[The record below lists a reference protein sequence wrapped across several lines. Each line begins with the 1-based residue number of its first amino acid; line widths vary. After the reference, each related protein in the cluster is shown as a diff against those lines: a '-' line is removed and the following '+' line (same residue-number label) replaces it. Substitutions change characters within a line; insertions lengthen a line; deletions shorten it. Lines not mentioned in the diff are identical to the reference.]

1 MSMRVWIL
9 GIFVLIAVMMY
20 MPQVNAQNNNSVN
33 EQNKDESYFFLSP
46 LKQIQNGVLPEFV
59 QCNENLDLMFKIS
72 DNSPVCLTWDTR
84 DELFLR
90 ETVWVGEKYIKIDT
104 DKQRY
109 ILGETVQIT
118 MKNISDKWITSGRNH
133 VFFDIFSQEV
143 HVVSSRNGE
152 ILSVDSTIIPPL
164 DRVNEKIPTD
174 YEEIVYW
181 NQTNHKKEAIKIGNY
196 TIQTEYF
203 VPWKQDGKEFTFP
216 IVNQTLHHF
225 EIVP

>member
-84 DELFLR
+84 DELLFCAF
-90 ETVWVGEKYIKIDT
+90 TCGIYI
-104 DKQRY
+104 
-109 ILGETVQIT
+109 IT
-118 MKNISDKWITSGRNH
+118 AINT
-133 VFFDIFSQEV
+133 
-143 HVVSSRNGE
+143 
-152 ILSVDSTIIPPL
+152 
-164 DRVNEKIPTD
+164 KIPNIQTLID
-174 YEEIVYW
+174 IVYISKCIYLLICCVIYLE
-181 NQTNHKKEAIKIGNY
+181 NNSS
-196 TIQTEYF
+196 F
-203 VPWKQDGKEFTFP
+203 FS
-216 IVNQTLHHF
+216 
-225 EIVP
+225 